1 MSSTASAVAAAP
13 PAAAAAEPDIFET
26 SPYAKAY
33 KMYMLFFV
41 AVFGYSFLFVQAA
54 TILAENSTRS
64 FSLPSTLILVLVSS
78 SWIVYAFLKKDKVL
92 MVSSTI
98 SLIGSFFILLCCMY
112 VDLISPSG
120 DFYEAGEA

>member
-1 MSSTASAVAAAP
+1 MSSGDTAVQAP
-13 PAAAAAEPDIFET
+13 AQAAEPDIFET

-112 VDLISPSG
+112 VDLLSPSG

>member
-1 MSSTASAVAAAP
+1 MPSTAAVAA
-13 PAAAAAEPDIFET
+13 PAAGAEEPDIFET

-78 SWIVYAFLKKDKVL
+78 SWIVYAFLKKDRVL

-112 VDLISPSG
+112 VDLMSPSG
-120 DFYEAGEA
+120 DFYEVGEA